1 MWNDANTHRTCLM
14 LLLVLAASLPS
25 AVGAEDQP
33 LCNGRDLTGW
43 DGDPTFWRV
52 EQGTI
57 VGETSVEHPAPGN
70 TFLIWSGSPLPAD
83 FELTLRVKLTPKNNE
98 GFANS
103 GIQVRSV
110 VQSPTTW
117 RVLGLQADISA
128 IPGQFGF
135 IYDEGG
141 PGRGAGFGEKWLVT
155 DPVPG
160 SPEAGRNE
168 VARKTVAT
176 FGITADLLKVIH
188 HRDAWNDYR
197 VVVCGSI
204 IQVFVNGVQTA
215 EMDNQSTLQP
225 LGDTLALQLHA
236 GPPMKVEFQN
246 LALRAIP

>member
-1 MWNDANTHRTCLM
+1 MWNNRYTHSIGLTF
-14 LLLVLAASLPS
+14 LLLAT
-25 AVGAEDQP
+25 AVSGATGAEDRP

-43 DGDPTFWRV
+43 RGDPTFWRV
-52 EQGTI
+52 EQGAI
-57 VGETSVEHPAPGN
+57 VGETSADHPAPGN
-70 TFLIWSGSPLPAD
+70 TFLIWSGNPLPAD
-83 FELTLRVKLTPKNNE
+83 FELTTRVKLTPKNDE

-103 GIQVRSV
+103 GIQLRSV
-110 VQSPTTW
+110 VENATTW

-141 PGRGAGFGEKWLVT
+141 PGRGAGFGEKWVVT

-160 SPEAGRNE
+160 SPEAERRE

-176 FGITADLLKVIH
+176 FGITADLLNVIH

-197 VVVCGSI
+197 VVVRGSI